1 MAMHILELKG
11 IEHYY
16 NGRKVLD
23 IPGLAMDKGGT
34 YAVVGPNGSGKTT
47 LLSIMSLILRPTKGE
62 VVFEGRQVQH
72 AGSPGTDAGRSM
84 TMVLQNPYLFN
95 TSVLKNV
102 SYGLRARGISR
113 RECDDRVKEA
123 LQLVGLEGFE
133 KRRAR
138 ELSGGEAQLVALA
151 RGLAI
156 DPVVVFLDEPTANV
170 DARNMRRFEQI
181 IERINRERGTT
192 IVLTSHNLSQAY
204 RMAQTVFSLFEGAL
218 VTSTMHNLFSG
229 RVMQTDKGPCFI
241 AGDIRVWISDD
252 LPHEEY
258 SHITIDPEDIIVSR
272 EPFSSSARNLFEG
285 VITAIIDQG
294 GKIMLEVRSREVFRV
309 FITPVSLQEM
319 GLTVGSHVYLT
330 FKATSVRPL

>member
-1 MAMHILELKG
+1 MAMHILEIKG
-11 IEHYY
+11 IEHSY

-23 IPGLAMDKGGT
+23 IPRLAIDKGGT

-47 LLSIMSLILRPTKGE
+47 LLSIMSLILRPAKGE
-62 VVFEGRQVQH
+62 VFFEGRRVHH

-102 SYGLRARGISR
+102 SYGLHARGVSR
-113 RECDDRVKEA
+113 RECEARAREA
-123 LQLVGLEGFE
+123 LRLVGLDGFE
-133 KRRAR
+133 RRRAR
-138 ELSGGEAQLVALA
+138 EISGGEAQLVALA

-170 DARNMRRFEQI
+170 DVRNMHRFEGI

-204 RMAQTVFSLFEGAL
+204 RMAQTVFSLFDGAL
-218 VTSTMHNLFSG
+218 VPSTMHNLFSG
-229 RVMQTDKGPCFI
+229 RVIQTDKGPCFI
-241 AGDIRVWISDD
+241 AGDMQVWISDD
-252 LPHEEY
+252 TGHAGY

-285 VITAIIDQG
+285 VITAIIDHG
-294 GKIMLEVRSREVFRV
+294 GKVLLEVRSREVFRV
-309 FITPVSLQEM
+309 FITPVSLHEM

>member
-1 MAMHILELKG
+1 MATHILEIRG
-11 IEHYY
+11 IKHYY
-16 NGRKVLD
+16 NGRKVLS
-23 IPGLAMDKGGT
+23 IPHLAFDKGCT

-62 VVFEGRQVQH
+62 IVFDGRQVEH
-72 AGSPGTDAGRSM
+72 GGSPDTDAGRSM
-84 TMVLQNPYLFN
+84 TMVLQTPYLFN

-102 SYGLRARGISR
+102 SYGLRARGMSR
-113 RECDDRVKEA
+113 RECEAGAREA
-123 LQLVGLEGFE
+123 LRLVGLDGFE

-138 ELSGGEAQLVALA
+138 ELSGGESQLVALA

-156 DPVVVFLDEPTANV
+156 DPVVLFLDEPTANV
-170 DARNMRRFEQI
+170 DVRNMRRFEQI

-218 VTSTMHNLFSG
+218 IPSTMHNLFAG
-229 RVMQTDKGPCFI
+229 TVMHTDKGPRFI
-241 AGDIRVWISDD
+241 SGDMQVWISDD

-285 VITAIIDQG
+285 VITAIADHRG
-294 GKIMLEVRSREVFRV
+294 RVMLEVRSREVFRV